1 MDLCVVCG
9 LSEGGGALQPGG
21 GTSWTGWG
29 GGVRWLGGQA
39 AWRDGIVVTIPAGW
53 FLHLLLNSPMYY
65 HFFHQCFDSFK
76 KKKKLN
82 KSGREILWKQFTFL
96 FA

>member
-29 GGVRWLGGQA
+29 GGGGGWGDRQLGE
-39 AWRDGIVVTIPAGW
+39 TE
-53 FLHLLLNSPMYY
+53 S
-65 HFFHQCFDSFK
+65 
-76 KKKKLN
+76 
-82 KSGREILWKQFTFL
+82 
-96 FA
+96 